1 MLVKFNYNQPIL
13 HINNEGFG
21 LNRDRNPDRDWG
33 QLRNTRIEGNKN
45 IKEID
50 ISLPEN
56 YYYKLTLIEDIA
68 YAYGLDSV
76 KFINKM
82 IEFKLL

>member
-1 MLVKFNYNQPIL
+1 MLVKFIYNQPIL
-13 HINNEGFG
+13 HINGKGFG
-21 LNRDRNPDRDWG
+21 LNRERNPDANWG
-33 QLRNTRIEGNKN
+33 QLRNTIIEGNNN

-50 ISLPEN
+50 ISLPIN
-56 YYYKLTLIEDIA
+56 YYHKLTLLEDIA

-82 IEFKLL
+82 AEFKLL